1 MTLSSYSV
9 LIKLGVFG
17 CVMGIAP
24 SVIAAD
30 QEVENLLGKI
40 RNAYSAVKSAKYSTV
55 VNFRKPPLHCTNYFL
70 APDKFRVDYPSDG
83 ADGMTSLI
91 TDGKTTY
98 FLPAGQEMQHE
109 PYDFDNF
116 FKLSP
121 GHVETF
127 SYCEWKKLLVVGKG
141 MGLDG
146 RSLRV
151 LSDQEWNGR
160 KWTVLEETKASEKQI
175 YHYYVDP
182 KTYLIWR
189 TTSLPF
195 GAIAYRVDTQ
205 LTKLELDISVP
216 AAMFRVS
223 G

>member
-1 MTLSSYSV
+1 MSLARFSV
-9 LIKLGVFG
+9 LTKLSAFA
-17 CVMGIAP
+17 CLMGIAP

-30 QEVENLLGKI
+30 QEVDNLLAKI
-40 RNAYSAVKSAKYSTV
+40 RNAYSVVKSAKYSTV
-55 VNFRKPPLHCTNYFL
+55 VYFRKPPLHCTNYFL
-70 APDKFRVDYPSDG
+70 APDKFRVDFP
-83 ADGMTSLI
+83 ADGSGGTTSLI

-98 FLPAGQEMQHE
+98 YVPAGQETQQE
-109 PYDFDNF
+109 PYDFENF

-121 GHVETF
+121 GHIETF
-127 SYCEWKKLLVVGKG
+127 SYFEWKKLLVVNRG

-146 RSLRV
+146 SSLKV
-151 LSDQEWNGR
+151 LPDQEWNGR
-160 KWTVLEETKASEKQI
+160 KWTVLEETKTSEKQV

-195 GAIAYRVDTQ
+195 GATAYRVDTQ
-205 LTKLELDISVP
+205 LTKLELGISVP
-216 AAMFRVS
+216 ASMFRVT